1 MASSAGP
8 PILPLLKRRAPTS
21 SCAFL
26 AKEKRSR
33 RRPLNMAGREDAD
46 VLAQDA
52 GACPGNSPVE
62 WRTSAQRSRDR
73 VRKRAFYRGWRCAM
87 GLPGLLA
94 EDYGRLEH
102 HAPYDDNGELLLHSK
117 PSESFVPADEDRHH
131 GLEVPYEGPHGHV
144 PELRSCVYNIE
155 DELSANTD
163 RRGNISR
170 ESDDAECSREDTI
183 SGDLLGNV
191 DRHCAHID
199 EGMDLEAEDFRD
211 PVDTYLCTPSVKG
224 EHDSV
229 LGMDFGDEQCNAN
242 LRGHSCSGNLSSSEL
257 NKQVTA
263 QVEGLFDHLQYADTF
278 FNIVEAVRLYVV
290 SRTCQTAVVQ
300 LWDQPRS
307 TWSEVTDDLAER
319 LTGFDAML
327 REVAADDP
335 PTHRTTRACKKEPRR
350 AQRQAQAHSGI
361 TVQVA

>member
-1 MASSAGP
+1 MGP
-8 PILPLLKRRAPTS
+8 P
-21 SCAFL
+21 
-26 AKEKRSR
+26 
-33 RRPLNMAGREDAD
+33 
-46 VLAQDA
+46 
-52 GACPGNSPVE
+52 
-62 WRTSAQRSRDR
+62 
-73 VRKRAFYRGWRCAM
+73 
-87 GLPGLLA
+87 GLCA
-94 EDYGRLEH
+94 EDYGRPEH
-102 HAPYDDNGELLLHSK
+102 HAPYDDNGELLLQNK

-131 GLEVPYEGPHGHV
+131 ELEVPYEGLLDPV
-144 PELRSCVYNIE
+144 PELWSSVYNIE
-155 DELSANTD
+155 DELGANTG
-163 RRGNISR
+163 RRGNINS
-170 ESDDAECSREDTI
+170 ESDDAECSRENNVN
-183 SGDLLGNV
+183 GDLLGNA
-191 DRHCAHID
+191 DRHCARID
-199 EGMDLEAEDFRD
+199 EDMGSEAEDAGHC
-211 PVDTYLCTPSVKG
+211 VDTYSRTPSVKG
-224 EHDSV
+224 ERDSV
-229 LGMDFGDEQCNAN
+229 LGIDFGDEQCNAN